1 MKTAKLL
8 QVHTIVWLLLNYALE
23 IAIKVANLSNYDNT
37 IQIYVNHNIV
47 ATAVRG
53 DKKTADGGASKRAEL
68 LMKYKALQKQN
79 REASVSKTNKSMK
92 SKSTRNPIFLKV
104 I

>member
-1 MKTAKLL
+1 MIT
-8 QVHTIVWLLLNYALE
+8 
-23 IAIKVANLSNYDNT
+23 DT

-68 LMKYKALQKQN
+68 LTKYKALQKQIMKLV
-79 REASVSKTNKSMK
+79 SVRQIS
-92 SKSTRNPIFLKV
+92 L
-104 I
+104 

>member
-47 ATAVRG
+47 ATAIQG
-53 DKKTADGGASKRAEL
+53 DKKTADGEASKKAVL

-79 REASVSKTNKSMK
+79 HKASKDFV
-92 SKSTRNPIFLKV
+92 V
-104 I
+104 VV

>member
-1 MKTAKLL
+1 M
-8 QVHTIVWLLLNYALE
+8 IIPYRFMSIIILLLP
-23 IAIKVANLSNYDNT
+23 
-37 IQIYVNHNIV
+37 
-47 ATAVRG
+47 TAVRG

-79 REASVSKTNKSMK
+79 RKASVGKTNNPLK
-92 SKSTRNPIFLKV
+92 SKSTRNPILKV